1 MLIDLNETQVDEL
14 RSLLEMNLRELSY
27 EIASAD
33 LPSYRLK
40 LRRSAESSARSLPE
54 STCDSRCGVVDDRID
69 PAAGN
74 GRPELLRWQL
84 PPRDTLVFCD
94 AVDR

>member
-40 LRRSAESSARSLPE
+40 LREKREVIRSIL
-54 STCDSRCGVVDDRID
+54 
-69 PAAGN
+69 AGIN
-74 GRPELLRWQL
+74 GAIP
-84 PPRDTLVFCD
+84 V
-94 AVDR
+94 AGS